1 MDRQELI
8 RSMMQSVNGA
18 SFINHQQLCNFLGI
32 ANRERVR
39 KAYLIDLQKVGRLYF
54 IPDVARKILERSQEE
69 AE

>member
-1 MDRQELI
+1 MERQELI
-8 RSMMQSVNGA
+8 RAMMQSVNGA

-54 IPDVARKILERSQEE
+54 IPDVATRIIEKSQEDME
-69 AE
+69 